1 MPLERARDI
10 MTPLDQ
16 YAVVDE
22 SATIV
27 EALTE
32 LERAQGLVPAGMAPH
47 RAVLVRGR
55 NGAIVGKLG
64 HHGFLAALEPRYL
77 EGRQTQTISR
87 QGYPEE
93 FFHSMLEQMPLWQAN
108 FDTYVRRAMTT
119 RVAQVMHPISE
130 DIDIDAPI
138 GEVIHRII
146 TCEALSL
153 LVTERGQA
161 VGMLRL
167 SDLFSV
173 VSKNIKRRAGELS
186 GKE

>member
-27 EALTE
+27 EALEE
-32 LERAQGLVPAGMAPH
+32 LERAQGLVPEGRAPH
-47 RAVLVRGR
+47 RAVLVRGA
-55 NGAIVGKLG
+55 NGEIVGKLG

-77 EGRQTQTISR
+77 EGRKSQTISR

-93 FFHSMLEQMPLWQAN
+93 FFHSMLEQMPLWQDN
-108 FDTYVRRAMTT
+108 FDTYVRRAMRTKVT
-119 RVAQVMHPISE
+119 EVMHPISE

-138 GEVIHRII
+138 GEVIHQII
-146 TCEALSL
+146 TCGALSL
-153 LVTERGQA
+153 LVTERGKA

-167 SDLFSV
+167 SDLFTIV
-173 VSKNIKRRAGELS
+173 AKNLKRRAEELS
-186 GKE
+186 GKG